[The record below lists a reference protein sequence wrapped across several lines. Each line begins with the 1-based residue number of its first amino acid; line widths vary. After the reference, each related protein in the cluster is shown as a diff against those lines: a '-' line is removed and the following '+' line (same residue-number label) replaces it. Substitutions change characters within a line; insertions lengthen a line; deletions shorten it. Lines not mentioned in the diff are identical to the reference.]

1 MNSAEMGMAVAA
13 ALLPVGLS
21 SGIYLAEQKAFFQ
34 RWNRWLKQLV
44 IGLLYGGAAILA
56 TRYGIPV
63 EGVLLNVR
71 NAAPLTAGLL
81 FGAPAGLLAG
91 LIGGAYR
98 WYFGIGGATRLACT
112 LGCFFAGISGAIC
125 REFMFD
131 NKKASWFYGL
141 AIGITTEVTHML
153 LVFVTN
159 MGDITAAYR
168 IVDACALPMILGCGI
183 SVMLSLMVVSL
194 MGRETMRKP
203 RQNRQISQIFQ
214 FLLLI
219 CVIAAFAATTI
230 FTNVLQT
237 KIAYTNA
244 DRLLE
249 LNLKDVKTDVQ
260 EASDRHLLQITS
272 RISRKVMLDSTR
284 EQLDS
289 LRKENNV
296 AEINIVDRK
305 GIIRQSTVSAFVG
318 FDMASG
324 AQSSAF
330 LCLLQGQKSYV
341 QSYQKVS
348 ANGTLFRK
356 YAAVALSGG
365 GFVQVGYDSDQFQ
378 QELKTDIEMA
388 IQNRHIGKE
397 GRIIVCD
404 KDLTVLVDNGT
415 DETVAVDS
423 GTMGTVSVDS
433 GSRTGALGPG
443 IRFTADINGTKSY
456 CMYDTTEGFF
466 LVATL
471 PVSEAMFSRNIAVC
485 ILMFMEVIVFAALFA
500 HIYFLIKR
508 LIVDNIHKINRSLAQ
523 ISGGDLNV
531 HVSVRENQEFA
542 SLSDDINA
550 TVDTL
555 KHYIDEAE
563 RRIDR
568 ELEFARQI
576 QRSSLPSVFPPYP
589 DRRDFSIYA
598 SMEAAKEVGGDFY
611 DFYLADA
618 NHLTFLVADV
628 SGKGIPGAMFM
639 MRAKTLI
646 KNLAESGKSIEEVFT
661 TANQTLCKN
670 NEAEMFVTAWMGK
683 LDLEKGE
690 LEYVNA
696 GHNPP
701 LIRHKDGE
709 FEYLRTRPNFI
720 LAGMDMT
727 RYKKHQLTLEPG
739 DTLFLYTDGVTEAAN
754 KENALYGEER
764 LREVLS
770 TCGQSDPTAL
780 CQTVHGDV
788 KAFTDGAEQS
798 DDITMLCVKWN
809 EGEKLERFS
818 AHPEEASIERATAF
832 LEETLEKWD
841 VPMALANH
849 AQIAMDEIYSNI
861 VYYSGAQNADVTV
874 SQGENSLTLTFED
887 DGTPYDPT
895 LAENPDVTLSG
906 EAREAGGLGIFMVKK
921 MAAEMTYRYENGKN
935 CLRVVFS
942 KKTGKKAN
950 AEIGI

>member
-1 MNSAEMGMAVAA
+1 MEHGIVIKAVLA
-13 ALLPVGLS
+13 ALLPVALS
-21 SGIYLAEQKAFFQ
+21 AGIYWAERRLPFRK
-34 RWNRWLKQLV
+34 WNWWLRQLV
-44 IGLLYGGAAILA
+44 IGLLYGGAAVLA
-56 TRYGIPV
+56 TMYGIPV
-63 EGVLLNVR
+63 NGTMLNVR

-91 LIGGAYR
+91 CMGSIYR
-98 WYFGIGGATRLACT
+98 WYFGIGDMTRLACT
-112 LGCFFAGISGAIC
+112 LGCFLAGIFGAVC
-125 REFMFD
+125 RKYMFD

-159 MGDITAAYR
+159 MKDITAAYR
-168 IVDACALPMILGCGI
+168 IVDVCALPMILGSGI
-183 SVMLSLMVVSL
+183 SVMLSLLVVAL

-219 CVIAAFAATTI
+219 CVLAAFAATSI
-230 FTNVLQT
+230 FTNLLQT
-237 KIAYTNA
+237 DIANTNA

-249 LNLKDVKTDVQ
+249 LNLQDVKTDVQ

-284 EQLDS
+284 EQLDT

-296 AEINIVDRK
+296 AEINIIDK
-305 GIIRQSTVSAFVG
+305 NGIIKVSTVSAFVG

-324 AQSSAF
+324 TQSSAF
-330 LCLLQGQKSYV
+330 LRLLQGEKTYV
-341 QSYQKVS
+341 QRYQNVS
-348 ANGTLFRK
+348 ANGNLYRK
-356 YAAVALSGG
+356 YAGVALSGG

-378 QELKTDIEMA
+378 QDLKSDIEVA
-388 IQNRHIGKE
+388 IRNRHIGKE

-404 KDLTVLVDNGT
+404 EDLTVLVDNGT
-415 DETVAVDS
+415 DETVAVDT
-423 GTMGTVSVDS
+423 GVVRTS
-433 GSRTGALGPG
+433 GSGSKTGALGPG
-443 IRFTADINGTKSY
+443 IRFTAEINGTQSY

-471 PVSEAMFSRNIAVC
+471 PVNEAMFSRNIAVS
-485 ILMFMEVIVFAALFA
+485 ILMFMEVIVFAALFT

-508 LIVDNIHKINRSLAQ
+508 LIVDNIHKINHSLAQ
-523 ISGGDLNV
+523 ITDGDLSV
-531 HVSVRENQEFA
+531 HVSVRENEEFA

-555 KHYIDEAE
+555 KHYISEAE
-563 RRIDR
+563 SRIDR

-589 DRRDFSIYA
+589 GRTDFSIYA
-598 SMEAAKEVGGDFY
+598 SMEAAREVGGDFY
-611 DFYLADA
+611 DFYLTDPT
-618 NHLTFLVADV
+618 HLTFLVADV

-646 KNLAESGKSIEEVFT
+646 KNLAESGKSLEEVFN
-661 TANQTLCKN
+661 TANQTLCEN

-701 LIRHKDGE
+701 LIRHRGGE
-709 FEYLRTRPNFI
+709 YAYLRTRPNFI

-739 DTLFLYTDGVTEAAN
+739 DTLFLYTDGITEAAN
-754 KENALYGEER
+754 KENVLYGEER
-764 LREVLS
+764 LCGVL
-770 TCGQSDPTAL
+770 TGCAYMDPVEL
-780 CQTVHGDV
+780 CRAVHEDV

-809 EGEKLERFS
+809 EREKLERFS

-832 LEETLEKWD
+832 LEETLEKWS
-841 VPMALANH
+841 VPMTLANH

-895 LAENPDVTLSG
+895 LAEDPDVTLSG
-906 EAREAGGLGIFMVKK
+906 EAREAGGLGIFMVRK
-921 MAAEMTYRYENGKN
+921 MAADMTYRYENGKN

-942 KKTGKKAN
+942 KKTGKKAK
-950 AEIGI
+950 A